1 MEENELLQGELAEK
15 LEKEYERYKENLLTK
30 TKEEILERNY
40 ETTVKQEIVDIL
52 SYSDLDDCEIKVL
65 LEEDD
70 ILTEFYQDWLDC
82 DTPLYAS
89 MEYCVQDSV
98 DIVLRC
104 YNKTQKAKGNE
115 EKEI

>member
-1 MEENELLQGELAEK
+1 MEENEILQGELVEK
-15 LEKEYERYKENLLTK
+15 LEKEYEKYKKNLLLK
-30 TKEEILERNY
+30 SKEEILENSY
-40 ETTVKQEIVDIL
+40 ETTVKEEIVDIL
-52 SYSDLDDCEIKVL
+52 SYSNLDNREIKAL
-65 LEEDD
+65 LEDND

-104 YNKTQKAKGNE
+104 YYKNQKDNDE

>member
-1 MEENELLQGELAEK
+1 MEENEILQGELVEK
-15 LEKEYERYKENLLTK
+15 LEKEYEKYKKNLLLK
-30 TKEEILERNY
+30 SKEEILENSY
-40 ETTVKQEIVDIL
+40 ETTVKEEIVDIL
-52 SYSDLDDCEIKVL
+52 SYSNLDNREIKAL
-65 LEEDD
+65 LEDND

-104 YNKTQKAKGNE
+104 YNKNQKDNDE